1 VDEHKPDKSITNEIN
16 VTNSPINTEIGGI
29 NNIITI
35 EGGVTIT
42 KALPPSPPTCPTP
55 KPPPDHFGGRGAAL
69 NDLKALVGREATVA
83 ITALHGLGGIGKT
96 TLARQLAYDL
106 YQSRQCRAILWAEVT
121 ASPDPRSVLQE
132 WGQYADYRYATP
144 DLPIQQIAQQVK
156 AMLDKAIPAA
166 CAECDGNR
174 VLVVFDNVWDSS
186 REAVTL
192 LREACPQGSVV
203 LITTR
208 SANVAIDLG
217 ARPKALDRLKREE
230 GIDLLRSY
238 LSDVDDVDEG
248 ALGDLSDVL
257 GGHAL
262 ALTIAVKRV
271 QKKSNLNKAISEHL
285 DAYRTGVAQGDL
297 SGLTL
302 GTGENSEQ
310 SVALALSYSYDD
322 LSGDDRRCFRA
333 LGVLAPDVPFDLN
346 LLAAIWATTAE
357 QTEQF
362 ADTLRLRSL
371 IEADTKRGE
380 GWHQQHPLLRGYA
393 LKLLKKEREDAD
405 VFARYAD
412 RVIAIAGAFR
422 TLPPEQWKVLDP
434 YLPHITIVGEELV
447 RQVLGGAT
455 PQRETVTDT
464 AKSDTDVLRRGQ
476 QFALN
481 TSRYLANRRAVR
493 HIPWTVLG
501 LATSRALND
510 KREQAR
516 YLNDLGLVYDALG
529 EKRRALEYYEQALPL
544 SREVGDKGGEA
555 TTLNNIG
562 GVYDALGE
570 KRRALE
576 YYEQALPLS
585 REVGD
590 KGGEAVTCFNIG
602 LTYRELGDLDR
613 AVEYVERC
621 VALDRLVEHPD
632 LASDMAMLEQLKRER
647 DGGAAGGSEQA
658 DAIR

>member
-1 VDEHKPDKSITNEIN
+1 MDEHKPDKSTTNEIN

-106 YQSRQCRAILWAEVT
+106 YQSRQCRAILWAEVR

-302 GTGENSEQ
+302 GTDENSEQ

-346 LLAAIWATTAE
+346 LLAAIWATTA
-357 QTEQF
+357 
-362 ADTLRLRSL
+362 A
-371 IEADTKRGE
+371 
-380 GWHQQHPLLRGYA
+380 
-393 LKLLKKEREDAD
+393 
-405 VFARYAD
+405 
-412 RVIAIAGAFR
+412 
-422 TLPPEQWKVLDP
+422 
-434 YLPHITIVGEELV
+434 
-447 RQVLGGAT
+447 
-455 PQRETVTDT
+455 
-464 AKSDTDVLRRGQ
+464 
-476 QFALN
+476 
-481 TSRYLANRRAVR
+481 
-493 HIPWTVLG
+493 
-501 LATSRALND
+501 
-510 KREQAR
+510 
-516 YLNDLGLVYDALG
+516 
-529 EKRRALEYYEQALPL
+529 
-544 SREVGDKGGEA
+544 
-555 TTLNNIG
+555 
-562 GVYDALGE
+562 
-570 KRRALE
+570 
-576 YYEQALPLS
+576 
-585 REVGD
+585 
-590 KGGEAVTCFNIG
+590 
-602 LTYRELGDLDR
+602 
-613 AVEYVERC
+613 
-621 VALDRLVEHPD
+621 
-632 LASDMAMLEQLKRER
+632 
-647 DGGAAGGSEQA
+647 
-658 DAIR
+658 